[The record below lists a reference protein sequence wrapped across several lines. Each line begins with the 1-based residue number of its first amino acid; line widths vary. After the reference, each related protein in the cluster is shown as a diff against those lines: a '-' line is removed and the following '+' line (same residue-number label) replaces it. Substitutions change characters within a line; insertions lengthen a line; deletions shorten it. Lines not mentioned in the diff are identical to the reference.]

1 MKKNKLIVIA
11 LLLVMLFV
19 PSSALAI
26 SKVSCGNV
34 TGIPKKIPEITSYIM
49 TIVQIAVPVILVI
62 IGSIDLIKGITSQKE
77 DEVKKNQKIFVKR
90 LVIAVLIFF
99 IIVIVKFIISLV
111 ADSSS
116 GNISSCID
124 CFLNNNCK

>member
-1 MKKNKLIVIA
+1 MKKNKIVIIV
-11 LLLVMLFV
+11 LLFIMLFT
-19 PSSALAI
+19 PCSALAI

-49 TIVQIAVPVILVI
+49 TIVQIAVPVILVV
-62 IGSIDLIKGITSQKE
+62 IGSIDFIKGITSQKE
-77 DEVKKNQKIFVKR
+77 EEINKKQKIFIKR
-90 LVIAVLIFF
+90 LIIAVLIFF
-99 IIVIVKFIISLV
+99 IIVIVKFLISLV

-124 CFLNNNCK
+124 CFLNNSCK

>member
-11 LLLVMLFV
+11 LLFVMLLI
-19 PSSALAI
+19 PSNTFAVT
-26 SKVSCGNV
+26 KVSCGNV
-34 TGIPKKIPEITSYIM
+34 TGIPKKIPEIASYIM

-62 IGSIDLIKGITSQKE
+62 IGSIDLIKGITSQKD
-77 DEVKKNQKIFVKR
+77 DEIKKNQKIFIKR
-90 LVIAVLIFF
+90 LIVAVLIFF

-124 CFLNNNCK
+124 CFLNNSCK

>member
-1 MKKNKLIVIA
+1 MKKHKKIILLLA
-11 LLLVMLFV
+11 LLFLFPV
-19 PSSALAI
+19 SSAMARTYCD
-26 SKVSCGNV
+26 CGNV
-34 TGIPKKIPEITSYIM
+34 TRIPKKIPELTSYIM

-62 IGSIDLIKGITSQKE
+62 IGSIDLIKGITSQKD
-77 DEVKKNQKIFVKR
+77 DEIKKNQKIFIKR
-90 LVIAVLIFF
+90 LIVAVLIFF

-124 CFLNNNCK
+124 CFLNNSCK

>member
-11 LLLVMLFV
+11 LLFVMLLI

-62 IGSIDLIKGITSQKE
+62 IGSIDLIKGITSQKD
-77 DEVKKNQKIFVKR
+77 DEIKKNQKIFIKR
-90 LVIAVLIFF
+90 LIVAVLIFF

-124 CFLNNNCK
+124 CFLNNSCK

>member
-1 MKKNKLIVIA
+1 MKKNKLIVIT

-124 CFLNNNCK
+124 CFLNNSCK